1 VSRVLIAGESWVTQS
16 THIKGVDSFTT
27 SSYAVGVE
35 PLRRALEG
43 RGHEVVHL
51 PAHLVPAQFPA
62 DAEALG
68 AYDVVVLSDIGA
80 NSLQLA
86 PDVFEKAWPGAD
98 RIAELRGWVGDGGGL
113 LMVGG
118 YLSFT
123 GFEAKAAYRNTVL
136 HEVLPVELLPEDDR
150 VELPAGG
157 RPEVTVTGHPALGG
171 VTGDWPLLLGYNRV
185 RPRPGA
191 DVLAT
196 LNADPLIAVG
206 TYGSGRSAVFT
217 SDCSPH
223 WAPVPFCE
231 EWDGYAEVFGGL
243 VEWLTAG

>member
-1 VSRVLIAGESWVTQS
+1 VSRVLIAGESWITQS

-35 PLRRALEG
+35 PLRRALES

-51 PAHLVPAQFPA
+51 PAHLVPARFPG
-62 DAEALG
+62 DAAAL
-68 AYDVVVLSDIGA
+68 AEYDVVVLSDIGA

-86 PDVFEKAWPGAD
+86 PEVFEQARPGAD
-98 RIAELRGWVGDGGGL
+98 RIDTLRRWVGDGGGL

-150 VELPAGG
+150 VELPAGAK
-157 RPEVTVTGHPALGG
+157 PEVTGLGHPALGG
-171 VTGDWPLLLGYNRV
+171 VAADWPLLLGYNRV
-185 RPRPGA
+185 RPRSGA
-191 DVLAT
+191 DVLVT
-196 LNADPLIAVG
+196 LGADPLVAVG
-206 TYGSGRSAVFT
+206 GYGSGRSAVFT

-223 WAPVPFCE
+223 WAPKPFCE
-231 EWDGYAEVFGGL
+231 EWDGYAKVFGGL
-243 VEWLTAG
+243 VEWLAA

>member
-1 VSRVLIAGESWVTQS
+1 MSRVLIAGESWVTQS

-27 SSYAVGVE
+27 SSYVVGVE
-35 PLRRALEG
+35 PLRRALES
-43 RGHEVVHL
+43 RGHQVTHL

-62 DAEALG
+62 DADALA

-86 PDVFEKAWPGAD
+86 PEVFEQAVPGTDRLGALSAWV
-98 RIAELRGWVGDGGGL
+98 RNGGGL

-123 GFEAKAAYRNTVL
+123 GFEAKGAFRNTVL

-157 RPEVTVTGHPALGG
+157 RAAVTAADHPALGG
-171 VTGDWPLLLGYNRV
+171 VAGEWPLLLGYNRV
-185 RPRPGA
+185 LPRPGTE
-191 DVLAT
+191 VLAT
-196 LNADPLIAVG
+196 LGSDPLVAVAP
-206 TYGSGRSAVFT
+206 YGSGRSAVFT

-223 WAPVPFCE
+223 WAPTPFCE
-231 EWDGYAEVFGGL
+231 EWDGYARVFGGL
-243 VEWLTAG
+243 VEWLAR